1 MADAKAIVA
10 TDDYHTTPT
19 NDKDDTIQRIEKELL
34 DLQKERKSTNPFSTV
49 HRWIDV
55 MTSDIQIEITSL
67 RKQQAQVHHRQ
78 RISDDD
84 RDDIGVFDDTEADEE
99 DNEDD
104 RQALSLRTPP
114 TQHHIKMTMKKEE
127 IEKSPT
133 AATLFSSIDD
143 LSIYDD
149 TNSLSVTTQGRSLPP
164 LSPSRASAVVSPR
177 PQEEEEEED
186 ADRRSSKSGGG
197 GFIPDH
203 FLFPIAK
210 EEKEFIPDHFLFPI
224 ATEEKD
230 TRKKYDK
237 AKSSFDWYIDEDKF
251 CLYKHYCQVSR
262 PKVSYFDMSRP
273 MSRRR

>member
-1 MADAKAIVA
+1 MADASAMMV
-10 TDDYHTTPT
+10 DDHHHNIPT
-19 NDKDDTIQRIEKELL
+19 NNDKDDRIQRLEKELL

-55 MTSDIQIEITSL
+55 MSSDIEKEIASL
-67 RKQQAQVHHRQ
+67 RNQRAHVHHI
-78 RISDDD
+78 ISDDD
-84 RDDIGVFDDTEADEE
+84 RDDIGFIFEADEE
-99 DNEDD
+99 TDEDD
-104 RQALSLRTPP
+104 RQALRTPP
-114 TQHHIKMTMKKEE
+114 TQHHISTTMKKEE

-149 TNSLSVTTQGRSLPP
+149 NASLSVITQGRSLPP
-164 LSPSRASAVVSPR
+164 LSPSRASAVVSPC
-177 PQEEEEEED
+177 PQEVEEED
-186 ADRRSSKSGGG
+186 TDRRSSKSSG

-203 FLFPIAK
+203 FLFPIAM

-251 CLYKHYCQVSR
+251 CLYKH
-262 PKVSYFDMSRP
+262 
-273 MSRRR
+273 